1 MTFFEI
7 SIRLRS
13 KFQII
18 WAAGEFVIS
27 STLDVLFYAA
37 LAKRGPKIGL
47 PMLPRSI
54 TTPLDSDRE
63 KNEVRLIILKLP
75 ESKFSS
81 FNMNLTQSCKEPN

>member
-1 MTFFEI
+1 MTI
-7 SIRLRS
+7 SDVVKIRNCEKLTS

-63 KNEVRLIILKLP
+63 KNEVRQK
-75 ESKFSS
+75 S
-81 FNMNLTQSCKEPN
+81 F